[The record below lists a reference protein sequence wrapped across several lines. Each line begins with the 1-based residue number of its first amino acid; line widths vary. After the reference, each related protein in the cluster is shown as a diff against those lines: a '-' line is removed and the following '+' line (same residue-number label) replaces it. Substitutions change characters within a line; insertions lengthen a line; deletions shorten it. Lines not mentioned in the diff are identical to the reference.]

1 MQTTM
6 ESKKTIFNTS
16 KYQRFSAYLCPKHQ
30 DLTRTDFLEVSIFSL
45 KGYFLT
51 NFLTNIFFGSTEIS
65 YSKNYNKSK
74 KSIFPYILISHL

>member
-16 KYQRFSAYLCPKHQ
+16 KYQRFSAYFCPKHQ

-51 NFLTNIFFGSTEIS
+51 IGSTEIS

-74 KSIFPYILISHL
+74 KSIFPYILISRL